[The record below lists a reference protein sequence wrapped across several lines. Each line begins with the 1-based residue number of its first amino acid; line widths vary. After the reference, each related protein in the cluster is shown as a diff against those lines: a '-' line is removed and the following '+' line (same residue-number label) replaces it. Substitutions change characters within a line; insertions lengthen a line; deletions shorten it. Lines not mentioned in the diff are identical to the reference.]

1 MKSKFKYK
9 KILIWLII
17 TFLTFPII
25 VSQLYRINGP
35 SIVPISLSDLLKY
48 YATVFSIVGSA
59 FIFVLEAKERKI
71 ERDKLFIPK
80 IAVECY
86 KKDDVFEFIIH
97 NFTEKPLSN
106 FMIYES
112 FLCSTM
118 EKVKSINVVFMKS
131 DNEYSELAKQYD
143 NLVNVTIDDKIIDK
157 SSNYPKYINIDCDAY
172 DGKSWSIEF
181 KLIKNGYENLY
192 MPVSLM
198 EV

>member
-59 FIFVLEAKERKI
+59 LIFVFEAKERKI

-118 EKVKSINVVFMKS
+118 EKEKSINVVFMKS
-131 DNEYSELAKQYD
+131 DNEYSELSKQYD
-143 NLVNVTIDDKIIDK
+143 NLVNV
-157 SSNYPKYINIDCDAY
+157 
-172 DGKSWSIEF
+172 
-181 KLIKNGYENLY
+181 
-192 MPVSLM
+192 
-198 EV
+198 

>member
-59 FIFVLEAKERKI
+59 LIFVFEAKERKI

-97 NFTEKPLSN
+97 NFTEITK
-106 FMIYES
+106 
-112 FLCSTM
+112 
-118 EKVKSINVVFMKS
+118 
-131 DNEYSELAKQYD
+131 
-143 NLVNVTIDDKIIDK
+143 
-157 SSNYPKYINIDCDAY
+157 
-172 DGKSWSIEF
+172 
-181 KLIKNGYENLY
+181 
-192 MPVSLM
+192 
-198 EV
+198 

>member
-118 EKVKSINVVFMKS
+118 EKEKSINVVFMKS
-131 DNEYSELAKQYD
+131 DNEYSELSKQYD
-143 NLVNVTIDDKIIDK
+143 NLVNVTIDDRIIDN
-157 SSNYPKYINIDCDAY
+157 SSNYPKYINIDCDAN

-181 KLIKNGYENLY
+181 KLIKNGFENLY